1 MMVNRKKPPLLGIP
15 PSVKITDLAAR
26 HGFQP
31 KPEEEKRAMR
41 DKFKLELARESL
53 NVPAPNSRSS
63 LRYDTEVDDAWAS
76 LPVTSVH
83 FYERNPRKANNEAYA
98 ELKESIRV
106 NGILQPLSVT
116 KRPGENHY
124 ILFAGGNTRLQAI
137 RELWEETGDERFRE
151 TRVIVK
157 KWRGESAV
165 LLAHMAENTQR
176 NDMTFWDKANGT
188 LELKKQLEDENG
200 QSLSFRDFESALKK
214 AGVQV
219 NLQSI
224 SAYRFA
230 VERVPDIGPWLS
242 GLSVRNIQPR
252 LNLLLKL
259 ANHHDL
265 EEDTFYSQIVT
276 PAAKGIAQDA
286 LAGEAFSADQFQAAV
301 ERALCS
307 RLDIEARDMSRMLT
321 AIERFPNMT
330 LEDLRKLCKPAP
342 PTSSAASA
350 QASSAI
356 MMAGRGE
363 TGPETTAHAKST
375 PQSDIS
381 KTRSP
386 TASVKVTG
394 NNHSAALQDPSPVE
408 AGASESGSPLPAPE
422 NRVVELVQEI
432 VVQAGL
438 GSCYEAAPDM
448 PLGYV
453 MGFPKD
459 GPLDLKEQAQSRQAA
474 WWVLSM
480 ASGQFDPDTCRAG
493 LDEANVWRGLILEES
508 DAQTLGGLELEIQH
522 NIGGQG
528 EFLAIPWLMNTENPI
543 AGACLS
549 LLSLIREVR
558 P

>member
-41 DKFKLELARESL
+41 DKFKLELAKESL
-53 NVPAPNSRSS
+53 NVPAPNSRSR

-83 FYERNPRKANNEAYA
+83 FYERNPRKANNEAFA

-137 RELWEETGDERFRE
+137 RELWEETGDEKFRE

-165 LLAHMAENTQR
+165 LIAHMAENTQR
-176 NDMTFWDKANGT
+176 NDMTFWDRANGT
-188 LELKKQLEDENG
+188 LELKKQLEDEGG
-200 QSLSFRDFESALKK
+200 QPLSHRDFESALKK

-276 PAAKGIAQDA
+276 PAAKGIAQDV
-286 LAGEAFSADQFQAAV
+286 LAGEAFSADQFLAAV

-307 RLDIEARDMSRMLT
+307 RLDIEARDMGRMLT

-342 PTSSAASA
+342 PASTAASA
-350 QASSAI
+350 QVSSATLRP
-356 MMAGRGE
+356 GRGE
-363 TGPETTAHAKST
+363 TGPETTTHAKTT

-381 KTRSP
+381 KTRTP
-386 TASVKVTG
+386 TVSVKVTG
-394 NNHSAALQDPSPVE
+394 NNYSAAQQDSASVG
-408 AGASESGSPLPAPE
+408 AGASESEFPLPAPE

-480 ASGQFDPDTCRAG
+480 ASGQFDPDTCRAA

>member
-137 RELWEETGDERFRE
+137 RELWEETGDEKFRE

-276 PAAKGIAQDA
+276 PAAKGIAQDV

-330 LEDLRKLCKPAP
+330 LEELRKLCKPTP
-342 PTSSAASA
+342 PASSAASA
-350 QASSAI
+350 QAPSAI
-356 MMAGRGE
+356 LRAGRGE
-363 TGPETTAHAKST
+363 TGPETTAHAKAA

-381 KTRSP
+381 KTRTP
-386 TASVKVTG
+386 TVSVNVTG
-394 NNHSAALQDPSPVE
+394 NNPSAAQQDPSPVE

-480 ASGQFDPDTCRAG
+480 ASSQFDPDICRAG
-493 LDEANVWRGLILEES
+493 LDEANVWRGLIREES

>member
-137 RELWEETGDERFRE
+137 RELWEETGDEKFRE

-276 PAAKGIAQDA
+276 PAAKGIAQDV

-307 RLDIEARDMSRMLT
+307 RLDIEARDMSRML
-321 AIERFPNMT
+321 
-330 LEDLRKLCKPAP
+330 
-342 PTSSAASA
+342 S
-350 QASSAI
+350 
-356 MMAGRGE
+356 
-363 TGPETTAHAKST
+363 
-375 PQSDIS
+375 
-381 KTRSP
+381 
-386 TASVKVTG
+386 
-394 NNHSAALQDPSPVE
+394 
-408 AGASESGSPLPAPE
+408 
-422 NRVVELVQEI
+422 
-432 VVQAGL
+432 
-438 GSCYEAAPDM
+438 
-448 PLGYV
+448 
-453 MGFPKD
+453 
-459 GPLDLKEQAQSRQAA
+459 
-474 WWVLSM
+474 
-480 ASGQFDPDTCRAG
+480 
-493 LDEANVWRGLILEES
+493 
-508 DAQTLGGLELEIQH
+508 
-522 NIGGQG
+522 
-528 EFLAIPWLMNTENPI
+528 
-543 AGACLS
+543 
-549 LLSLIREVR
+549 
-558 P
+558 